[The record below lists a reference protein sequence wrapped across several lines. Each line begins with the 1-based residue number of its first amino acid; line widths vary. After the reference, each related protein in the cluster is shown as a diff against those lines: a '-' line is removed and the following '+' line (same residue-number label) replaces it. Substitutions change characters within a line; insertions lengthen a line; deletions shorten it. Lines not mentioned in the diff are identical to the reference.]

1 MKPLP
6 AVATAR
12 LKRRMIASTA
22 TGLAI
27 TTCHVL
33 QGVCLAG
40 LLGALLK
47 GAQSSAAVSP
57 LIWLTAFAA
66 IILARGALLWSG
78 EVIAQSTAQATKE
91 DLRRRLLSHLIDLGP
106 GVTLHRQTGDLQA
119 TIVGGVEAVENYY
132 SRYLPAIAIAVIGC
146 AGVLALLA
154 WVDWPSALLQGVF
167 VVAYPLLDRFWM
179 RWQMPTVSGVFAA
192 MGAFGAEFLDALQGI
207 LTLKAFNASD
217 AWRQR
222 LATRTTT
229 LAEESIRA
237 AAVTMMRT
245 GVTGFVTLTGMA
257 LVVSVDAWRMASGEL
272 TPFALFLALF
282 LAREA
287 FRPLDRLEKEFHTAW
302 AAGGAMEAIRDL
314 LALTPPAHEPL
325 MPTSPP
331 TRTDITFDAVD
342 FSYEGSEAR
351 ALSSVSFTVKENEF
365 VAIVG
370 PSGAGKSTIAMLL
383 PRFFDPTR
391 GTIRMGGTDIRTLP
405 LATLRALI
413 AMVSQ
418 DTVLFNGTIAD
429 NLRMA
434 KPEATD
440 AELRAAI
447 EAAHLGSFMD
457 SLPQGLAT
465 PLGERGAGLSGGQR
479 QRLAIARALLKDA
492 PILVLDEATSNVDPA
507 SEKAIQAAIDG
518 FSGRRTLIVIAHRLS
533 TIATADR
540 VLVFEDGRLVEAGNP
555 QGLTANEGAF
565 ARLVSTEGDAL

>member
-1 MKPLP
+1 MIPILSDTTP
-6 AVATAR
+6 R
-12 LKRRMIASTA
+12 LKRRLIGSIT

-27 TTCHVL
+27 TACHVL
-33 QGVCLAG
+33 QGTCLAALIET
-40 LLGALLK
+40 LLNGSRPLET
-47 GAQSSAAVSP
+47 VSP
-57 LIWLTAFAA
+57 LIWFAVFAA
-66 IILARGALLWSG
+66 IILIRGALLWSA

-91 DLRRRLLSHLIDLGP
+91 DLRQRLLAHLIDLGP

-119 TIVGGVEAVENYY
+119 TIVGGVEAVESYY
-132 SRYLPAIAIAVIGC
+132 SRYLPAIAIAIIGC
-146 AGVLALLA
+146 AGVLAVLA
-154 WVDWPSALLQGVF
+154 LVDWPSALLLGVF
-167 VVAYPLLDRFWM
+167 VGAYPLLDRFWM
-179 RWQMPTVSGVFAA
+179 RWQMPAVSGVFAA

-222 LATRTTT
+222 LATRATT

-302 AAGGAMEAIRDL
+302 AAGGAMAAIRDL
-314 LALTPPAHEPL
+314 LALTPPVREPI

-331 TRTDITFDAVD
+331 TRTDITFDAVS
-342 FSYEGSEAR
+342 FAYPGSEAR
-351 ALSSVSFTVKENEF
+351 ALSEVSFAVRENEF

-370 PSGAGKSTIAMLL
+370 PSGAGKSTIATLL
-383 PRFFDPTR
+383 PRFFDPAE
-391 GTIRMGGTDIRTLP
+391 GTIRIGGTDIRTLP
-405 LATLRALI
+405 LATLRRRI
-413 AMVSQ
+413 GVVSQ

-434 KPEATD
+434 KPEATN
-440 AELRAAI
+440 AELRATI
-447 EAAHLGSFMD
+447 EAAHLGAFID
-457 SLPQGLAT
+457 SLPQGLDT

-518 FSGRRTLIVIAHRLS
+518 FSGRRTMIVIAHRLS
-533 TIATADR
+533 TIAAANR
-540 VLVFEDGRLVEAGNP
+540 VLVFESGRLVEDGSPQQLMAAG
-555 QGLTANEGAF
+555 GAF
-565 ARLVSTEGDAL
+565 ARLASTEGDAL